1 MIDLQADA
9 DANADANANA
19 AVVFNFIRAESCMPA
34 VVVEVLI
41 LILKVCVLKLLLDN
55 TSSSSLL
62 RIQFE

>member
-9 DANADANANA
+9 DADANADANA